1 MHLHQQL
8 PEFFQLQLRILDCTA
23 DLRRHLKDHLF
34 SYNALRKKYF
44 FGFFPS
50 DKPSQEYC
58 NQRKGIFMMIQ
69 PPGSSRSPSSS
80 FGVWEHKHHQILVFY
95 SWSFWLPVLIRTT
108 LLVICSF

>member
-1 MHLHQQL
+1 MELFVFSVNYYPFVGLTPMHLHQQL

-58 NQRKGIFMMIQ
+58 NERK
-69 PPGSSRSPSSS
+69 
-80 FGVWEHKHHQILVFY
+80 
-95 SWSFWLPVLIRTT
+95 
-108 LLVICSF
+108 